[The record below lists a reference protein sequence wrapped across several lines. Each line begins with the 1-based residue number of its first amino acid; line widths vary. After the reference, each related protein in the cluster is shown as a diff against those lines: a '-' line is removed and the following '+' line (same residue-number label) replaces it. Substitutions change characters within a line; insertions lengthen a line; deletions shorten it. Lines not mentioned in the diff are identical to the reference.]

1 MPTTITAKIPE
12 SASFLMDRQS
22 EPSRRANFPAQ
33 DDILAF
39 EARDTVTLS
48 SPQVP
53 GLTQTQDH
61 SNEQSQSATDDEK
74 VRYEI
79 PENPLKLETENEE
92 EQTIAPPGQTK
103 PSGETL
109 TVSERMEI
117 ADLKHRDKEIRA
129 HEKAHLAAA
138 AAYAQS
144 GATYEYVKGPDGKS
158 YAVHGEV
165 MINSSSADTPEGT
178 IKKMKVV
185 RSAALA
191 PASPSPQDLKVAA
204 SATRRMTKAA
214 QELRLDKL
222 DEAKSKFHQEVQRYE
237 RVEKEIE
244 EEQTEQ
250 LELKGAPE
258 ATIPEKLDTSNG
270 PLLRFHVKS
279 YQQSAA
285 DIAKYQYNSLELYT

>member
-1 MPTTITAKIPE
+1 MPTTITAIIPE
-12 SASFLMDRQS
+12 SASFFMDRQS
-22 EPSRRANFPAQ
+22 EPSRRGNFPAQ

-39 EARDTVTLS
+39 EARDTVSLS
-48 SPQVP
+48 FPQQV
-53 GLTQTQDH
+53 GVLTESQGNST
-61 SNEQSQSATDDEK
+61 EQELLADDEEK
-74 VRYEI
+74 VSYEI

-92 EQTIAPPGQTK
+92 EQSIAPPGQTK

-109 TVSERMEI
+109 TASERMEI

-144 GATYEYVKGPDGKS
+144 GASYEYVEGPDGKS

-165 MINSSSADTPEGT
+165 MINSSNADTAEGT

-204 SATRRMTKAA
+204 SATRRMSKAA

-222 DEAKSKFHQEVQRYE
+222 DEAKTKFHQEIKRYE
-237 RVEKEIE
+237 KVEKEIE
-244 EEQTEQ
+244 KEQSEQ
-250 LELKGAPE
+250 PAGAPQKT
-258 ATIPEKLDTSNG
+258 APEKLSTNNT